1 MSLALTTKWVGAE
14 NIELSMP
21 HFYPPWILMTLATLS
36 KQLQH
41 SGLNSL
47 LPGIDV
53 EQLSI
58 RLVTLFMALPM
69 MRPVYEFVSQ
79 SAEQQDKTQRK
90 FRNTSITKANLA
102 IIALLFF
109 VRVGALEQLL
119 ILAALLLLRSLPSPS
134 SQLDKDILSSRLL
147 LATFGFTLALSGS
160 GTWTWAIGIGA
171 LLYFVLFCRR
181 KSWLQ
186 PRLIWPSI
194 CALLTFSSLYLF
206 SGSYQSLMHNLTL
219 RWLSE
224 IDVRHSD
231 WGWSGSS
238 YLWKA
243 IALTLSLFSARR
255 LLMFC
260 RGQRATSAAEAM
272 ILSCVFSSGIILAL
286 KQRNPLF
293 EDIYLQGCLYFFCS
307 PHFSKMK
314 PLDLQ
319 SPGWLNSAALKKAS
333 PYFFFFVVLALS
345 CLALLGIVVFLSPS
359 TSMLPELQAWISAV
373 EEAILD
379 QRKFIIFSAILW
391 ALIALV
397 LKRTG
402 EPTLERRSSILAVS
416 ALFVLSTGCEIRAS
430 CLWDQLHKVL
440 SAASTAQALV
450 YLPPLESFITIAAPE
465 HKKNI
470 VTVERSVTHP
480 SPYGA
485 SVVLLLPSHVSDLC
499 QATGWKIEK
508 KHGIFTLCRMNQD
521 SLWKLLPLN

>member
-21 HFYPPWILMTLATLS
+21 QFYPPWILMTLTTLS

-41 SGLNSL
+41 WGFNSL
-47 LPGIDV
+47 FPGLDV
-53 EQLSI
+53 EQMSI

-69 MRPVYEFVSQ
+69 MRPVFEFVSEN
-79 SAEQQDKTQRK
+79 AEQQNMTQRK
-90 FRNTSITKANLA
+90 FQKKPITKAHLA

-119 ILAALLLLRSLPSPS
+119 ILAALLIMRSLAPPDSK
-134 SQLDKDILSSRLL
+134 LNKDILSSSLL
-147 LATFGFTLALSGS
+147 LASFGFTLAFSGS
-160 GTWTWAIGIGA
+160 GTWTWAIAIGA
-171 LLYFVLFCRR
+171 SVYFVLFRR
-181 KSWLQ
+181 QKSWIL

-194 CALLTFSSLYLF
+194 CALISFSGLYLF
-206 SGSYQSLMHNLTL
+206 SGSYQALVHNFTL

-224 IDVRHSD
+224 IDVHHSD

-238 YLWKA
+238 FLWKA
-243 IALTLSLFSARR
+243 IALTLSFFSARR

-272 ILSCVFSSGIILAL
+272 ILSCVFSVGIILAL

-293 EDIYLQGCLYFFCS
+293 EDIYLQGCLYFFCR
-307 PHFSKMK
+307 PYFSKMK

-319 SPGWLNSAALKKAS
+319 SSGWLSSTLIKRASLYFSA
-333 PYFFFFVVLALS
+333 FFILALS
-345 CLALLGIVVFLSPS
+345 CFLLLGIFLILSPT
-359 TSMLPELQAWISAV
+359 TSMLPELQAWLSAV
-373 EEAILD
+373 AEALPD
-379 QRKFIIFSAILW
+379 QRNFIMASIILW
-391 ALIALV
+391 TLIASV
-397 LKRTG
+397 IIKTN
-402 EPTLERRSSILAVS
+402 EPTSERKNSILTVS
-416 ALFVLSTGCEIRAS
+416 ALFVLSTGCEIRSS

-465 HKKNI
+465 FKKNM
-470 VTVERSVTHP
+470 VTVERSVAHQ

-485 SVVLLLPSHVSDLC
+485 SVALLLPSHVSDLC

>member
-1 MSLALTTKWVGAE
+1 MSLALTTKWIGAE

-21 HFYPPWILMTLATLS
+21 QFYTPWLLMTLAALS

-47 LPGIDV
+47 FPSLDI
-53 EQLSI
+53 ELLSI
-58 RLVTLFMALPM
+58 RLATLFIAIPM
-69 MRPVYEFVSQ
+69 MRPVYEFVSERD
-79 SAEQQDKTQRK
+79 EQQDKTQRK
-90 FRNTSITKANLA
+90 FKNTSITKANLA

-109 VRVGALEQLL
+109 VRIGALEQLL
-119 ILAALLLLRSLPSPS
+119 ILTALLLLRSLPPAYSKLS
-134 SQLDKDILSSRLL
+134 KDILSRRLL

-171 LLYFVLFCRR
+171 LVYFMLFCRR
-181 KSWLQ
+181 KNWIQ

-194 CALLTFSSLYLF
+194 CALLTFSGLYLF
-206 SGSYQSLMHNLTL
+206 SSSYQSLMHNLTL

-260 RGQRATSAAEAM
+260 RGQRTTSAAEAM
-272 ILSCVFSSGIILAL
+272 LLSCVFSSGIILAL

-293 EDIYLQGCLYFFCS
+293 EDIYLQVCLYFFCS
-307 PHFSKMK
+307 PYFSKLK

-319 SPGWLNSAALKKAS
+319 IPGWLNSTALKKAS
-333 PYFFFFVVLALS
+333 PYLFFFFILAL
-345 CLALLGIVVFLSPS
+345 CCFALFGIVLFVSS
-359 TSMLPELQAWISAV
+359 NTSMLPELQAWLFAV
-373 EEAILD
+373 AEAIPD
-379 QRKFIIFSAILW
+379 QRNFILFSAILW
-391 ALIALV
+391 VLIAAV
-397 LKRTG
+397 VMRTCEPASERKR
-402 EPTLERRSSILAVS
+402 RILTVS
-416 ALFVLSTGCEIRAS
+416 ALLVLSTGCEIRSS

-440 SAASTAQALV
+440 SSTSRTQTLV

-465 HKKNI
+465 HKNNM
-470 VTVERSVTHP
+470 VTVERSVTHL

-485 SVVLLLPSHVSDLC
+485 SVALLLPSHVSDLC

-508 KHGIFTLCRMNQD
+508 KHGIFTLCTMNQD